1 MKADIDYSE
10 YWERCWNEED
20 AEALEK
26 WLEGWN
32 HAGSEEIEYFKA
44 QGVRTI
50 CDAACGFGA
59 HTLAF
64 ASNGFDVAAFD
75 VSPKAVELTRAGLA
89 RYGYGDVSV
98 QVASITNIGY
108 DDETF
113 DAATAYA
120 VFDHLTEDDA
130 KRALAEMLRIV
141 KPGGFL
147 LLSLDAPEEDDFLCP
162 HELLAD
168 GSMVYGS
175 ESEREGM
182 IFRPFDD
189 AKVLTL
195 TAGHSVTRKW
205 RSCKGDL
212 IVLLQK

>member
-75 VSPKAVELTRAGLA
+75 VSPRAVELTRAGLA
-89 RYGYGDVSV
+89 RFGYGDVPL
-98 QVASITNIGY
+98 QVASLTDTGY
-108 DDETF
+108 DDEAF

-120 VFDHLTEDDA
+120 VFDHLTEADA
-130 KRALAEMLRIV
+130 GCALAELFRIV
-141 KPGGFL
+141 KPGGFV
-147 LLSLDAPEEDDFLCP
+147 LLSFDTPEEDDFSAP
-162 HELLAD
+162 HKVLSD

-205 RSCKGDL
+205 RSRKGDL

>member
-44 QGVRTI
+44 QSVRTI

-64 ASNGFDVAAFD
+64 ASNGFYVAAFD

-89 RYGYGDVSV
+89 RFGYGDMPV
-98 QVASITNIGY
+98 QVASLTDTGY
-108 DDETF
+108 DDEAF

-120 VFDHLTEDDA
+120 VFDHLTEADA
-130 KRALAEMLRIV
+130 GCALTEMLRIV
-141 KPGGFL
+141 KPGGFV
-147 LLSLDAPEEDDFLCP
+147 LLSFDTPEEDDFSVP
-162 HELLAD
+162 HKVLSD
-168 GSMVYGS
+168 GSMVYGP

-205 RSCKGDL
+205 RSRKGDL

>member
-44 QGVRTI
+44 QSVRTI

-75 VSPKAVELTRAGLA
+75 VSPRAVELTRGGLA
-89 RYGYGDVSV
+89 RFGYGDVPL
-98 QVASITNIGY
+98 QVASLTDTGY
-108 DDETF
+108 DDEAF

-120 VFDHLTEDDA
+120 VFDHLTEADA
-130 KRALAEMLRIV
+130 GCALAELFRIV
-141 KPGGFL
+141 KPGGFV
-147 LLSLDAPEEDDFLCP
+147 LLSFDTPEEDDFSAP
-162 HELLAD
+162 HKVLSD
-168 GSMVYGS
+168 GSMVYGP

-205 RSCKGDL
+205 RSRKGDL